1 MTGRAR
7 AAALAAAVLL
17 AGCQRATELLVP
29 APAADGGAAGPW
41 NCGLRC
47 FADGVAGV
55 PSFDGRVDPGHQ
67 PALVYPL
74 PEAVLPS
81 NLTGIALQWTRASD
95 VTQTVFR
102 VHLASAT
109 RSYDLYVPCDPPTG
123 TMTPPASSQCAY
135 TAPDRVWTAI
145 AVENAG
151 QTVAVTVSASDGKGG
166 PVATAPTVAVAFSP
180 AIRGGVYFWSYRDGG
195 LYRAPFGARTAAELV
210 APGTGANGRRCA
222 GCHGISRDG
231 KVIAFSAGDAVDQP
245 GSLTDALVTA
255 PAAPL
260 IAPASPPVPDAST
273 MSLNADGTLLAVSYG
288 TSGADSGH
296 LVVRDATTGAVVARL
311 DPAVLR
317 TPETRVL
324 FPEWSPDGKK
334 LVATLSTQGLE
345 AHTVTDGIIAVIP
358 YDGGHFGPATVV
370 VPKDAGGLAHYYPSW
385 SPDGQLILFVSAS
398 PPSRLMD
405 DVSYDNPSARLR
417 LARSDGSAVY
427 ELARVNTGPAGGH
440 TAGWPRFVWSAGPP
454 WFFTFH
460 SKRDYGFVLPNDQV
474 AGPKGGLSQLWL
486 ASIDPARLPADPSSA
501 PVWLPMQDVQQIN
514 NMAFPAPI
522 LCAPAVFPPS
532 GCGPQ
537 ESCIAGECLP
547 LSQ

>member
-1 MTGRAR
+1 
-7 AAALAAAVLL
+7 
-17 AGCQRATELLVP
+17 
-29 APAADGGAAGPW
+29 
-41 NCGLRC
+41 
-47 FADGVAGV
+47 
-55 PSFDGRVDPGHQ
+55 
-67 PALVYPL
+67 
-74 PEAVLPS
+74 
-81 NLTGIALQWTRASD
+81 
-95 VTQTVFR
+95 
-102 VHLASAT
+102 
-109 RSYDLYVPCDPPTG
+109 
-123 TMTPPASSQCAY
+123 
-135 TAPDRVWTAI
+135 
-145 AVENAG
+145 
-151 QTVAVTVSASDGKGG
+151 
-166 PVATAPTVAVAFSP
+166 
-180 AIRGGVYFWSYRDGG
+180 
-195 LYRAPFGARTAAELV
+195 
-210 APGTGANGRRCA
+210 
-222 GCHGISRDG
+222 
-231 KVIAFSAGDAVDQP
+231 
-245 GSLTDALVTA
+245 
-255 PAAPL
+255 
-260 IAPASPPVPDAST
+260 
-273 MSLNADGTLLAVSYG
+273 
-288 TSGADSGH
+288 
-296 LVVRDATTGAVVARL
+296 VRDAATGAVVARL

-317 TPETRVL
+317 APQTRVL

-345 AHTVTDGIIAVIP
+345 AHTVSDGIIAVIP
-358 YDGGHFGPATVV
+358 YDGGRFGPATVV

-385 SPDGQLILFVSAS
+385 SPDGQLIVFVSAS

-427 ELARVNTGPAGGH
+427 ELGRANTGPASGN

-460 SKRDYGFVLPNDQV
+460 SKRDYGFVLPNHQV